1 MCYLYNKTHLI
12 TTPVSTARYGLTLPP
27 ASGTVNVA
35 NASALVGKH
44 KRKQRNIPVDAINNI
59 FKAYDVRGKVG
70 SELTPEVAQNI
81 GKAFADWLPTEG
93 AVAVGRDMR
102 PDSAELADALIN
114 GLRQQGRNV
123 INIGQVTSDM
133 IYFATGSL
141 DLAGGVMITASHNPG
156 EYNGIKFC
164 GEQAKPVGEESG
176 LFEVRDHIIAQDY
189 QPAAATPGTVQ
200 EQDVT
205 EAWIKHTLSFVE
217 EDKLQPLKLAVDA
230 GNGMAGKI
238 FPELE
243 PYVPWEI
250 TEMYF
255 ELDGTFPNHEANPL
269 KFETLT
275 DMIKVIKDNNLD
287 GGIAFDGDGD
297 RAFLVDE
304 TGTVV
309 PGNVMLA
316 MIGSYFLDRYPGS
329 HILYDLRSSHIV
341 PEVIE
346 SKGGI
351 AQRTRVGHSFIKQIM
366 RQVNAPFGGEV
377 SGHYYFRDNYFADS
391 GLIAA
396 VIGLYVA
403 GLNGKKL
410 SELRQQY
417 SPYATLPE
425 TNFEV
430 DDKAAV
436 FTRLK
441 AAYPDAPQDE
451 LDGLSIDLGDGKW
464 FNVRPSNTEP
474 VIRLNAEAHSQ
485 EELDQLVQDVTPHIA
500 G

>member
-1 MCYLYNKTHLI
+1 L
-12 TTPVSTARYGLTLPP
+12 
-27 ASGTVNVA
+27 
-35 NASALVGKH
+35 KH
-44 KRKQRNIPVDAINNI
+44 KRKQRIIPVDAINNI

-70 SELTPEVAQNI
+70 SELTPDVTHNI
-81 GKAFADWLPTEG
+81 GRAFADWLPVQG

-102 PDSAELADALIN
+102 PDSAELADALIE

-141 DLAGGVMITASHNPG
+141 QLAGGVMITASHNPG

-164 GEQAKPVGEESG
+164 REEAKPVGQESG
-176 LFEVRDHIIAQDY
+176 LFDVRDALINDSY
-189 QPAAATPGTVQ
+189 KPAAAQAGSV
-200 EQDVT
+200 EDKDVT
-205 EAWIKHTLSFVE
+205 EEWIQHTLSFVE
-217 EDKLQPLKLAVDA
+217 ADQLKPLKLAVDA

-275 DMIKVIKDNNLD
+275 DLIKVIKDNTLD

-304 TGTVV
+304 TGTVM
-309 PGNVMLA
+309 PGNVMIA
-316 MIGSYFLDRYPGS
+316 MIGEYFLSRYPGS
-329 HILYDLRSSHIV
+329 HILYDLRASHSV
-341 PEVIE
+341 PEHIE
-346 SKGGI
+346 AKGGI
-351 AQRTRVGHSFIKQIM
+351 AQRTRVGHSFIKQVM
-366 RQVNAPFGGEV
+366 REVNAPFGGEV
-377 SGHYYFRDNYFADS
+377 SGHFYFRDNYFADS

-403 GLNGKKL
+403 GLSGKKL
-410 SELRQQY
+410 SELREQY
-417 SPYATLPE
+417 TIYATLPE
-425 TNFEV
+425 TNFVV
-430 DDKAAV
+430 DDKDAAIARINEA
-436 FTRLK
+436 F
-441 AAYPDAPQDE
+441 PDAEKDT
-451 LDGLSIDLGDGKW
+451 LDGVTITVDDQRW

-474 VIRLNAEAHSQ
+474 VLRLNAEAADQ
-485 EELDQLVQDVTPHIA
+485 AQLDDLVQKVTSIITA
-500 G
+500 K